1 MQKLYYS
8 ISEVSDIIDEE
19 QHILRYWEKEFPQ
32 LKPKKNRGGNR
43 IYSEKDL
50 NIIKFIKKMLRVEK
64 LSLTGAREKLEKAI
78 NDGTYS
84 LINMQSDQS
93 QQNLNQQ
100 IPQQLIDDNHILIKK
115 DILKTVLNNL
125 LDIRQQI
132 M

>member
-1 MQKLYYS
+1 VQKLYYS